1 MPLCPSCST
10 FVPSG
15 ERCLICASD
24 SSESS
29 EPAAPKQRRKKKLRT
44 EAQKNRSSLRR
55 PDQANLLPTTNDEI
69 RQANLLPVT
78 SNEIRQANIFHEEL
92 PIIDDVPISDE
103 IRQANIFHEELP
115 IIDDVPIS
123 DEIRQANIFHE
134 ELPIIDDIPISDE
147 VHQANLL
154 PETSYEIRQ
163 ANIFHEELPIIDDV
177 AISDEIQQANLLEH
191 KPSLDDDRI
200 RDEIRRANMH
210 HAPEETIM
218 KTTLSPKLDSSTTTV
233 ASLKSTHH
241 QLQKVLRVGYSLT
254 THQTTDHCTCMEE
267 HILLGMD
274 QIRTTQSEEKNKIL
288 EFHYLTLPLLE
299 TFGNIS

>member
-78 SNEIRQANIFHEEL
+78 SN
-92 PIIDDVPISDE
+92 E

>member
-15 ERCLICASD
+15 ERCLICACD

-78 SNEIRQANIFHEEL
+78 SN
-92 PIIDDVPISDE
+92 E